1 MADSG
6 NLCPL
11 PILLSYK
18 QNYIREWDQHC
29 VYHPKENYQWP
40 KKKKKWK
47 DIQLHI
53 IREIQIKIK
62 YLIFAHN
69 TGQKEGKDFV
79 IQCWQGLRRRRSPS
93 KSVGVQIGTVIWAVI
108 WAAIWHI
115 HQILKYITLDLET
128 PLLKMCPTES
138 LPQSPKDVYMPKS
151 VH

>member
-1 MADSG
+1 MWLTVVIAAHCLFFFLK
-6 NLCPL
+6 NRT
-11 PILLSYK
+11 ILGSETSTVFITQK
-18 QNYIREWDQHC
+18 KIINDQ
-29 VYHPKENYQWP
+29 
-40 KKKKKWK
+40 KKKWK
-47 DIQLHI
+47 DIQLHL

-79 IQCWQGLRRRRSPS
+79 IQCWQGLRRRHSPS
-93 KSVGVQIGTVIWAVI
+93 KSVGVQIGTVI